1 MIRRLPISTRTDTRC
16 PYTTLFRSE
25 EAIGDVDRDPLLALG
40 GKAVDEQRK
49 VDLLPLRPD
58 APAVGL
64 ERRKLILED
73 HFAVIEQPPDQRRLA
88 VVDRAAGDEPQ
99 RRFLLVPREIGL
111 DILGDQRIGDVKD
124 RKSTRLNSSH

>member
-88 VVDRAAGDEPQ
+88 VVDRAAGDERSEA
-99 RRFLLVPREIGL
+99 RRVGKEC
-111 DILGDQRIGDVKD
+111 V
-124 RKSTRLNSSH
+124 STCRSRWSPSH